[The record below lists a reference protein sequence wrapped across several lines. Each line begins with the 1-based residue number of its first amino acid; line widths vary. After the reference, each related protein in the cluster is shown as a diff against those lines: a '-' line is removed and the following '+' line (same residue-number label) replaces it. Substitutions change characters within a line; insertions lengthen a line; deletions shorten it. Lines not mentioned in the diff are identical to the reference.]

1 MDFNYVELLKNPLWK
16 EKRKAILFRDGK
28 KCTVCGKKTT
38 LEIHH
43 TFYYKDYPAPWCY
56 PNDSLLTV
64 CRECHRQWHEYNE
77 NVIVEKPK
85 SIKTKILKEGVRG
98 KARKKRRVK
107 RKGRN
112 QGRPCKSNPYRSKP
126 CLATSQ
132 AIRLGYRKNSWGK
145 WVKT

>member
-64 CRECHRQWHEYNE
+64 CRDCHRQWHEYNE
-77 NVIVEKPK
+77 NVIVE
-85 SIKTKILKEGVRG
+85 
-98 KARKKRRVK
+98 
-107 RKGRN
+107 
-112 QGRPCKSNPYRSKP
+112 
-126 CLATSQ
+126 
-132 AIRLGYRKNSWGK
+132 
-145 WVKT
+145 